1 VAEVDEPRSKHRDL
15 GPRSI
20 ARQTGSP
27 GKGSPPILLIRQ
39 GLSCQRRFQE
49 NQLSRDPTSHII
61 MPSVIQA
68 YEKVHVLRSAQ
79 NAIGLAMVI
88 CALAGSAQSDPNG
101 IQRYFTGKEV
111 VLKIDMPGTQQG
123 VDLRFNKDEPMNWKE
138 YSNRLKS
145 NGAAIRKGDT
155 ARITGV
161 VVKNDRIEV
170 QLDGGGFGTFLDD
183 SSTTVNAKNVDK
195 SDYEKRLEKQI
206 SNTTDPDQK
215 RALQRD
221 LDRERAR
228 RRRQEDNNQASAQV
242 ASQIKT
248 QQVAENRLRGGSRF
262 NLRWAGPIPADQQTP
277 AAVMKLLASYVSF
290 DAPQQPGEPAPAAM
304 QNTAAD
310 APATA
315 QLKRGMKMSEVTAL
329 FGQGRQLSESVS
341 NEGLKTQ
348 IFQYLSGDQRV
359 EVIYVEG
366 LVVRYSI
373 SSN

>member
-1 VAEVDEPRSKHRDL
+1 
-15 GPRSI
+15 
-20 ARQTGSP
+20 
-27 GKGSPPILLIRQ
+27 
-39 GLSCQRRFQE
+39 
-49 NQLSRDPTSHII
+49 
-61 MPSVIQA
+61 
-68 YEKVHVLRSAQ
+68 
-79 NAIGLAMVI
+79 MVI
-88 CALAGSAQSDPNG
+88 CTLAASAQSDPNG
-101 IQRYFTGKEV
+101 IQSYFTGKEV

-123 VDLRFNKDEPMNWKE
+123 VDLRFSKDQPMNWKE

-145 NGAAIRKGDT
+145 NGAAIHKGDT
-155 ARITGV
+155 ARVTGV
-161 VVKNDRIEV
+161 AVKNDRIEF

-183 SSTTVNAKNVDK
+183 SSTTVNARSVDK

-221 LDRERAR
+221 LDRERER
-228 RRRQEDNNQASAQV
+228 RKREENNNQAAAQI
-242 ASQIKT
+242 ASQIKA
-248 QQVAENRLRGGSRF
+248 QQVAEKRLRGGSRF

-277 AAVMKLLASYVSF
+277 AAVMKLLADYVTFNAS
-290 DAPQQPGEPAPAAM
+290 PQTSEPPPAAT
-304 QNTAAD
+304 QNPAAD
-310 APATA
+310 APAAA
-315 QLKRGMKMSEVTAL
+315 QLKRGMKLSEVTAL

-348 IFQYLSGDQRV
+348 TFQYLSGDQRV